1 MISPDIFSENI
12 LCSNLTT
19 SITLTI
25 ILSTKIIMVKNENQ
39 IFPIT
44 RLTQLYNIL
53 KIHTHT
59 YI

>member
-1 MISPDIFSENI
+1 MIFLAKISCVQIF
-12 LCSNLTT
+12 TT
-19 SITLTI
+19 SIALTI